1 MFTFIYLCLA
11 MFTRVTYVYH
21 SLLVHVSLPLRMFT
35 VVTLC
40 LPLFNRV
47 YLCLHFQLI
56 FAHV

>member
-1 MFTFIYLCLA
+1 

-35 VVTLC
+35 DVTLC